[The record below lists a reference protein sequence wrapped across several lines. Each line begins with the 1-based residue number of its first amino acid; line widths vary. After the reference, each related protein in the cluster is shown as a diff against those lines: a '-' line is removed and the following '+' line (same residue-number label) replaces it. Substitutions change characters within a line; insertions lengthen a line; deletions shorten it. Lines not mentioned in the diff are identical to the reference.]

1 MGRDVGE
8 PQDGDRRGQAR
19 ARCQA
24 VTHARA
30 RARPFEPRAAARPR
44 ALVVAIGEPSE
55 DTRAPLLRRFSS
67 VDVQNKKGL
76 KLAKMLGLA
85 GSMPVVAMVNHKDGA
100 EPVVL
105 MQGEVQELTRIR
117 KKVLHNTKTLS
128 KVDGYWQKE
137 A

>member
-1 MGRDVGE
+1 MLISSDNFDDIVTS
-8 PQDGDRRGQAR
+8 DS
-19 ARCQA
+19 A
-24 VTHARA
+24 VWVVN
-30 RARPFEPRAAARPR
+30 FYDSGAAATTKW
-44 ALVVAIGEPSE
+44 AATWESLKAEIGEVK
-55 DTRAPLLRRFSS
+55 FSS

-100 EPVVL
+100 EPIVL
-105 MQGEVQELTRIR
+105 MQGEVQQLTRIR
-117 KKVLHNTKTLS
+117 KKVLHNTKSLD